1 MAGEA
6 SDAVGSDTIGP
17 LGGDDGRVWESLF
30 GVDLERGSEGG
41 DKPVEVMTQQCNFA
55 LTRSQL
61 HAL

>member
-1 MAGEA
+1 MRIVDIAAGTMAK
-6 SDAVGSDTIGP
+6 SGSSGS
-17 LGGDDGRVWESLF
+17 ESVF

>member
-1 MAGEA
+1 MRIVDIAAGTMAK
-6 SDAVGSDTIGP
+6 SGSSGS
-17 LGGDDGRVWESLF
+17 ESLF

-41 DKPVEVMTQQCNFA
+41 DKPVEAMTQQCNFA